1 MEGVTGMDRKRQR
14 LIDIDVFARDVSKPT
29 LVKYLERYEEAHPLQ
44 EIHVQ
49 HEDWNIKMERI
60 SNDN

>member
-1 MEGVTGMDRKRQR
+1 MEGITGMDKKRQR

-44 EIHVQ
+44 EIRVQ
-49 HEDWNIKMERI
+49 HEDWSIKMERI